1 MAAKQQRVGASD
13 SGTIEGVLGI
23 KRDVLRITAAIPPGA
38 VTTFG
43 SIGDFMS
50 VIPRQVAYI
59 LATLTDDE
67 QRSVPWYRVVS
78 EGGKLGT
85 LKVNALGRSQ
95 EALLLAEGVAVRLE
109 VVADFAARFID
120 AAALEHEVEPHRR
133 YLDE

>member
-1 MAAKQQRVGASD
+1 MARSKAF
-13 SGTIEGVLGI
+13 LGI
-23 KRDVLRITAAIPPGA
+23 KRDVLRVTAAIPPGA

-43 SIGDFMS
+43 SIGAYMS

-67 QRSVPWYRVVS
+67 QRSAPWHRVVS

-85 LKVNALGRSQ
+85 LKEDARGRSQ
-95 EALLLAEGVAVRLE
+95 EVLLLTEGVAVRSG
-109 VVADFAARFID
+109 VIADFGARFID

-133 YLDE
+133 YRDE